1 MYVVSLAMLRLLSV
15 SRSAPRGEYMHVHA
29 GAGLAVRAGR
39 HPCPSVANGDVVVA
53 LARHLKARILQ
64 DDVGDALRLEQPSD
78 HCVGVW

>member
-1 MYVVSLAMLRLLSV
+1 
-15 SRSAPRGEYMHVHA
+15 MHVHA
-29 GAGLAVRAGR
+29 GAGLAVRVGR

>member
-1 MYVVSLAMLRLLSV
+1 
-15 SRSAPRGEYMHVHA
+15 MHVHA
-29 GAGLAVRAGR
+29 GAGR